1 MTRPSQPHAQPKVHE
16 DQPRPLRIQ
25 TVEAARR
32 ALEEHLAQC
41 PGSYLECC
49 GDPFKE
55 RARQKWVDDHQTL
68 RDALELAEGNAA
80 QVWRPA
86 PSIQEMNPMPKKTA
100 PEKLQTLLDRLE
112 RNLAAN
118 NRTAASTTRSEI
130 RAFCDKEGLPCPPMA
145 PSTGGRPKA
154 QPEPVPAPVEPLSEQ
169 RPLEASPHVA
179 PEAMAIIQAGAE
191 LALSRRARQMLEQG
205 TELLQEV
212 VKASSHSRA
221 HALRDLGNLDAL
233 MHLTAQFAAT
243 GCMEVMS

>member
-1 MTRPSQPHAQPKVHE
+1 
-16 DQPRPLRIQ
+16 
-25 TVEAARR
+25 VEAARR
-32 ALEEHLAQC
+32 ALEEHQAQC

-86 PSIQEMNPMPKKTA
+86 PIQEMNPMPKKTA
-100 PEKLQTLLDRLE
+100 PERLKTLLDRLE
-112 RNLAAN
+112 RNLAAR
-118 NRTAASTTRSEI
+118 NRSAASTTRSEI

-145 PSTGGRPKA
+145 PSTGGRSKA
-154 QPEPVPAPVEPLSEQ
+154 QPEPAPASVETLPENQ
-169 RPLEASPHVA
+169 AVEASPHVA
-179 PEAMAIIQAGAE
+179 PEVMAIIQAGAE
-191 LALSRRARQMLEQG
+191 LALSRRARQLLEQG

-233 MHLTAQFAAT
+233 MHMTAQFAAT
-243 GCMEVMS
+243 GCMEVMP